1 MQKCSC
7 ETDNTNLRGVAKRDR
22 KSEYETREQYLHVRR
37 SQDLRTTTTGRVPA
51 CYGLD
56 KLNIR
61 VVGSDGPE
69 EGEVALSF
77 IRRHRL
83 SGTDLGRPANN
94 NSNTLHTVHAPIIDL
109 IWFTLWAVPITRTY
123 ASASY
128 ISVRSPALIAM

>member
-1 MQKCSC
+1 MI
-7 ETDNTNLRGVAKRDR
+7 LVFAKSRNGIERASTKQESSTYMAEDR
-22 KSEYETREQYLHVRR
+22 KTQELQRR
-37 SQDLRTTTTGRVPA
+37 VHIPA

-69 EGEVALSF
+69 EGGVALSF

-94 NSNTLHTVHAPIIDL
+94 SNTLHSYNTSPVPPIIDL
-109 IWFTLWAVPITRTY
+109 IWCTLRDVPITRT
-123 ASASY
+123 
-128 ISVRSPALIAM
+128 